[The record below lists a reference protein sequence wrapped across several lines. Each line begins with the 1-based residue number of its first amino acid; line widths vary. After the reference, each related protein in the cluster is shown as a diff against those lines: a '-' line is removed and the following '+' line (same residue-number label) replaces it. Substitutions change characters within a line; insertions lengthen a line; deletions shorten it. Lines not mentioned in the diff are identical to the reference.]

1 MTFDPDARIDSSR
14 VQRSSGGRGRGIAV
28 GGGLGGI
35 VVVVI
40 ALLLGGDPSQ
50 VLGGLGGDA
59 GTTQESGNGTIENCE
74 TGADANANVD
84 CRVTA
89 TVQSL
94 DQVWDAQLAAQTGVA
109 YVQPDVQI
117 FRGSVSTGCGNATS
131 EVGPFYC
138 PADSTAYF
146 DTDFFQVLVDRFG
159 SSGGPLAQ
167 EYVVAHEFGHHIQN
181 QLGDI
186 GLAQADPAGAESGAV
201 RTELQA
207 DCYAGVWANRA
218 DDQPAPGGSE
228 PLLEPLTDRDVADAL
243 SAASSVGD
251 DRIQQASSGRVN
263 PEGWTHGSSAQRQ
276 AWFTAGYRTGQ
287 VAACD
292 TYSAR
297 NLDDPSS
304 IR

>member
-1 MTFDPDARIDSSR
+1 MTFDPDAQIDSSR

-159 SSGGPLAQ
+159 SS
-167 EYVVAHEFGHHIQN
+167 
-181 QLGDI
+181 
-186 GLAQADPAGAESGAV
+186 
-201 RTELQA
+201 R
-207 DCYAGVWANRA
+207 
-218 DDQPAPGGSE
+218 GSE
-228 PLLEPLTDRDVADAL
+228 PPGA
-243 SAASSVGD
+243 
-251 DRIQQASSGRVN
+251 
-263 PEGWTHGSSAQRQ
+263 GSS
-276 AWFTAGYRTGQ
+276 
-287 VAACD
+287 
-292 TYSAR
+292 SAR
-297 NLDDPSS
+297 LAQTPA
-304 IR
+304 

>member
-14 VQRSSGGRGRGIAV
+14 VRRSSGGRGKGIAV

-35 VVVVI
+35 VIVVI
-40 ALLLGGDPSQ
+40 TLLLGGDPSSVIGQ
-50 VLGGLGGDA
+50 LGGGEATSQD
-59 GTTQESGNGTIENCE
+59 SGSGTIENCD

-89 TVQSL
+89 TVNSL
-94 DQVWDAQLAAQTGVA
+94 DQVWDAELAAQTGVP
-109 YVQPDVQI
+109 YERPEVDI
-117 FRGSVSTGCGNATS
+117 FSGQVSTGCGAATS
-131 EVGPFYC
+131 DVGPFYC

-146 DTDFFQVLVDRFG
+146 DTGFFQVLVDQFG

-186 GLAQADPAGAESGAV
+186 GRAQADPNGPESGAV

-207 DCYAGVWANRA
+207 DCYAGVWANKA
-218 DDQPAPGGSE
+218 DDIPAPGSSE
-228 PLLEPLTDRDVADAL
+228 PLLDPLTDQDVSDAL

-251 DRIQQASSGRVN
+251 DRIQQASTGRVN
-263 PEGWTHGSSAQRQ
+263 PEGWTHGSSDQRQ
-276 AWFTAGYRTGQ
+276 AWFDAGYRTGA
-287 VAACD
+287 VAACN
-292 TYSAR
+292 TYDASDL
-297 NLDDPSS
+297 NDPSS
-304 IR
+304 VR